1 MVIKLLK
8 YKSYIVAILLLQ
20 LCFLCHSQSTS
31 STNITYNVSDSIFN
45 TFENAMDS
53 ADIVPVDTAI
63 VITDTLQNIIDT
75 ELKELPIDIVTP
87 DLATSDSAT
96 PDSATFDKKKRLS
109 KKSMDAGSDPYH
121 IKPKP
126 YDEMPDS
133 IYDKLYGIAPNYLTG
148 DSLKDFKRH
157 QRALRRYYLR
167 ENFLPDPNKSLWYSL
182 TFPGLGQIYNRKYWK
197 LPIVY
202 GCFVGVTYAIVWTS
216 NQYSDYM
223 RGYKEACDV
232 DPNTNYHLKLLPAGY
247 PENQAEQYM
256 LTQLNSF
263 RRYRDLCIVAG
274 VAVFALSVIDAY
286 VDAQLANFDV
296 SPDLSMKIRP
306 KFDTVYNT
314 GETAVGC
321 QVQFNF

>member
-1 MVIKLLK
+1 MTRELIK
-8 YKSYIVAILLLQ
+8 YKTIIVAIALLQ
-20 LCFLCHSQSTS
+20 LCFLCHGQTETALDSTLFS
-31 STNITYNVSDSIFN
+31 S
-45 TFENAMDS
+45 
-53 ADIVPVDTAI
+53 PVDSLILQTTDLNTQRKALTDSTKATSITPEEPIKGTTAI
-63 VITDTLQNIIDT
+63 ENKSARKQKKEATTDSLH
-75 ELKELPIDIVTP
+75 V
-87 DLATSDSAT
+87 
-96 PDSATFDKKKRLS
+96 
-109 KKSMDAGSDPYH
+109 KS
-121 IKPKP
+121 KP
-126 YDEMPDS
+126 YESMPDS
-133 IYDKLYGIAPNYLTG
+133 IYDKLYGVAPDYLSG
-148 DSLKDFKRH
+148 DSLKEFKRH
-157 QRALRRYYLR
+157 QRALRRFYLK

-232 DPNTNYHLKLLPAGY
+232 DPNTNYHLQLLPTGY
-247 PENQAEQYM
+247 PANQAEQYM

-314 GETAVGC
+314 GKTAVGC
-321 QVQFNF
+321 QIQFNF

>member
-1 MVIKLLK
+1 MVIKLIK
-8 YKSYIVAILLLQ
+8 YKPYIVAILLLQ
-20 LCFLCHSQSTS
+20 LCFLCHSQSAS
-31 STNITYNVSDSIFN
+31 STIITYNISDSIIN
-45 TFENAMDS
+45 SFENAMDT
-53 ADIVPVDTAI
+53 ADILPIDTTI
-63 VITDTLQNIIDT
+63 VITDTLQNTIDT
-75 ELKELPIDIVTP
+75 EFKELLIDSVMP
-87 DLATSDSAT
+87 
-96 PDSATFDKKKRLS
+96 DKKKNLS
-109 KKSMDAGSDPYH
+109 KKTTDAGNDPYH

-133 IYDKLYGIAPNYLTG
+133 IYDKLYGIAPDYLTG